1 MSLPC
6 KHIFKVREVLNLPA
20 FDEALGHKRWTMD
33 FYLTTNRLSP
43 DIPTLHDQDAEHCIE
58 YVSTL
63 AENQTTLT
71 QSQKFRRGLKTAQV
85 LASLVSEGGMST
97 FQRRHKVLESLIKSW
112 KHGHEVV
119 VQELEVEGVL
129 KKKTDQEVEDPKRVV
144 NELQDDNDT
153 TTERLRDKSTEERK
167 LRTDNSP
174 MSEAKVNVQNTK
186 QACQLLNENTAGNL
200 KEDTVKRND
209 VDRDEKRS
217 PGFSQI
223 KMPPKILK
231 RGHPKGAEVTV
242 IGLPR
247 KKRKKV
253 VTTYFH
259 FVGSVPSKKTE

>member
-85 LASLVSEGGMST
+85 LASLVSEGGIST

-129 KKKTDQEVEDPKRVV
+129 KTKTDQEVEDPKRVV

-231 RGHPKGAEVTV
+231 RGHPK
-242 IGLPR
+242 
-247 KKRKKV
+247 
-253 VTTYFH
+253 
-259 FVGSVPSKKTE
+259 